1 MVEHIRY
8 KGGNI
13 TKEAGPVDGGTTVT
27 AFVKDPD
34 GYTFALIQKPVV
46 NDPFCQIMLRIGDLD
61 REIKFYEKVTNN
73 PTHFCTGFYELW
85 FNYAV
90 NQLWF
95 INWSYVLNL
104 ILHTGFGLEG
114 GEEGW

>member
-73 PTHFCTGFYELW
+73 PTHFCTGFYEL
-85 FNYAV
+85 
-90 NQLWF
+90 
-95 INWSYVLNL
+95 
-104 ILHTGFGLEG
+104 
-114 GEEGW
+114 